1 MTQRILFRRGLQSEW
16 QAANPIL
23 AEGEL
28 GLELDTTLYKIGNG
42 IDSWN
47 SLGYGGANVL
57 GTPTYISSDEDNILT
72 VGNDLKLYVPL
83 KNSWSFYTLHWD
95 SNPQFIA
102 NITNGTVYSYTY
114 NSVTRYRFVPTTYDS
129 TLDSYYSTFNG
140 TTLSGLIVSRG
151 Q

>member
-1 MTQRILFRRGLQSEW
+1 MTQRVLFRRGLQSEW

-28 GLELDTTLYKIGNG
+28 GLELDTKLYKIGNG
-42 IDSWN
+42 IDGWN
-47 SLGYGGANVL
+47 SLGYGGTN
-57 GTPTYISSDEDNILT
+57 ISSDEDNILSI
-72 VGNDLKLYVPL
+72 GSDLKLYVPL
-83 KNSWSFYTLHWD
+83 KSSWGFYSTHWD
-95 SNPQFIA
+95 TEPQFVA
-102 NITNGTVYSYTY
+102 NITNGAVYSYTY

-129 TLDSYYSTFNG
+129 TLDSFYSTFDG